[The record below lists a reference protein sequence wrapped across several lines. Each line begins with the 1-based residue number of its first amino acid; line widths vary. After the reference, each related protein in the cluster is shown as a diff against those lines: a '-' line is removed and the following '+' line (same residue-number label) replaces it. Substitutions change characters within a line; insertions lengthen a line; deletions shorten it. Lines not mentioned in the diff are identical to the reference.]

1 MSLALAV
8 APRPPTR
15 RRPGLRHARPFRRL
29 PRQAVDWL
37 AENPAPSPAGNGGP
51 ALDPAPTYEDLARI
65 GSAVHGQ
72 HWEGKVAPRLG
83 EHPRTLHRW
92 RNGAG
97 APSARSL
104 AWALQTAADVLAA
117 AGEQDLADDVAA
129 RLQALKSR
137 ASGARRRKLAEAAA
151 AA

>member
-1 MSLALAV
+1 M
-8 APRPPTR
+8 
-15 RRPGLRHARPFRRL
+15 
-29 PRQAVDWL
+29 DWL

-104 AWALQTAADVLAA
+104 AWARQWALQTAADVLAA